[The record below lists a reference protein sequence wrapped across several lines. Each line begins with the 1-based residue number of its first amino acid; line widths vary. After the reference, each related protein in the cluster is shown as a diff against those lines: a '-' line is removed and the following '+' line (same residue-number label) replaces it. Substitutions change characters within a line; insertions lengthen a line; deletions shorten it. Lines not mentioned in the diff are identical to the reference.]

1 MRNELKE
8 SRLCD
13 FFQNVLLIGNI
24 ESSIYKA
31 KYLLGHAYGMLLV
44 LPMSTLPLLF
54 SARFSPLTFVT
65 AEDPHIV
72 AMCLPC
78 PSIVLSARETVEQF
92 TLL

>member
-1 MRNELKE
+1 VI
-8 SRLCD
+8 S
-13 FFQNVLLIGNI
+13 FQNVLLIGNI

-44 LPMSTLPLLF
+44 LPMSTLPLLL
-54 SARFSPLTFVT
+54 SARSSPLTPIMV
-65 AEDPHIV
+65 EDPDIV
-72 AMCLPC
+72 GMFLPC